1 MSDEIPNDHDLH
13 SGTGGAGF
21 RPDAFIPLVIL
32 SISFIVLLGWQVN
45 EASAQRTLLE
55 NALTRSQA
63 AVTQAQQVQGTVS
76 KLASDLLEAAQTD
89 DTAKAIVNKYNIKQN
104 GATGDAPAAASPS
117 PAAAS
122 PSP

>member
-1 MSDEIPNDHDLH
+1 MSDEFPNDNDTQTG
-13 SGTGGAGF
+13 SGGF
-21 RPDAFIPLVIL
+21 QPDAFIPLVIL
-32 SISFIVLLGWQVN
+32 AISFIVLLGWQVSA
-45 EASAQRTLLE
+45 ASTQRTMLE

-104 GATGDAPAAASPS
+104 APADQAAAAPS
-117 PAAAS
+117 P
-122 PSP
+122 